1 MTFDTL
7 GKNYVQK
14 WSLLIIPELLIKCE
28 LCVLFRL
35 IFLILRIISEF
46 ADLQNRVK
54 NYLES
59 SLRDCLKHDWLE
71 DGHTFPL
78 MQYYTDLVWTRMV
91 KEAMGWKGKTMKGLE
106 EILEVP
112 GAGERCLKILVVGEP
127 INVFIF

>member
-1 MTFDTL
+1 MTFDAL
-7 GKNYVQK
+7 EKNYVQK

-35 IFLILRIISEF
+35 IFLKLRIISEF

-78 MQYYTDLVWTRMV
+78 IQYYTDLVWTRMV

-112 GAGERCLKILVVGEP
+112 GAGEKCLKILVVGKP
-127 INVFIF
+127 INIFIF